1 MPTVATHA
9 EIRPNRSGQNR
20 ADIEGTRVRAQ
31 DVDLVRLHQ
40 AGVPQFGIV
49 DSAPGRRTIGE
60 VVRYL
65 CLMHDFA

>member
-1 MPTVATHA
+1 
-9 EIRPNRSGQNR
+9 
-20 ADIEGTRVRAQ
+20 
-31 DVDLVRLHQ
+31 LHQ